1 MAQFAPADTAR
12 AERKAL
18 PMHQSTRHP
27 ARKIFAVATVA
38 VVAAIAVIP
47 VSAAS
52 AATHRNHPAPNSKNL
67 TIVLEH
73 GAWADG
79 SSWSGEVTR
88 LEADGYK
95 VLVPPNPLRGLAS
108 DSAYLANF
116 VKNHT
121 TGPVLLVGHSYGG
134 AVITDAGLSDPEIK
148 GLVYVDAFAPAQG
161 QTLGGI
167 LAASTSALN
176 ATTANPIASIF
187 AIVPFDDPTS
197 TDADVYLQP
206 ATVKNVFAQDLSPAQ
221 QALIAAEQRPIAFST
236 FSEQASAPAYAS
248 LPSWYVVGTQDHAI
262 PEATQVAMATAA
274 HSKIT
279 YVNSSHVS
287 LISHPGLV
295 TSVIEKAAE
304 SVG

>member
-1 MAQFAPADTAR
+1 MN
-12 AERKAL
+12 
-18 PMHQSTRHP
+18 QSSHHRGRTLN
-27 ARKIFAVATVA
+27 AIVAIA
-38 VVAAIAVIP
+38 AVAAIAVIP
-47 VSAAS
+47 IQTANAS
-52 AATHRNHPAPNSKNL
+52 PRAKGVTPGSKNL

-79 SSWSGEVTR
+79 SSWSAVAAR
-88 LEADGYK
+88 LLDDGYK

-108 DSAYLANF
+108 DSAELANF
-116 VKNHT
+116 VKYST

-134 AVITDAGLSDPEIK
+134 AVITDAGLSDPDIK
-148 GLVYVDAFAPAQG
+148 GLVYVDAFAPAEG

-167 LAASTSALN
+167 LAASTSDLN
-176 ATTANPIASIF
+176 VPDPTTIF
-187 AIVPFDDPTS
+187 NIVPFVDPLAQN
-197 TDADVYLQP
+197 ADVYLKP
-206 ATVKNVFAQDLSPAQ
+206 STVKNVFAQDLSSLQ
-221 QALIAAEQRPIAFST
+221 QALIAAEQRPIAFGT
-236 FSEQASAPAYAS
+236 FGEKAAAPAYAS
-248 LPSWYVVGTQDHAI
+248 LPSWYVVGTQDRAI

-287 LISHPGLV
+287 LISHPGVV

>member
-1 MAQFAPADTAR
+1 MAWFAPANTPGPNGR
-12 AERKAL
+12 P
-18 PMHQSTRHP
+18 PMVQSNHHRSRNVL
-27 ARKIFAVATVA
+27 AAAAVAA
-38 VVAAIAVIP
+38 VAALAVIP
-47 VSAAS
+47 ISAAT
-52 AATHRNHPAPNSKNL
+52 AATHRSDPVPESKNL

-79 SSWSGEVTR
+79 SSWSGEVSR

-116 VKNHT
+116 IKNAT

-134 AVITDAGLSDPEIK
+134 AVITDAGLSDPRIK

-161 QTLGGI
+161 QALGGI

-176 ATTANPIASIF
+176 ATATNPITSIF
-187 AIVPFDDPTS
+187 SIVPFVDPTS
-197 TDADVYLQP
+197 TDADVYLKP
-206 ATVKNVFAQDLSPAQ
+206 VTVKNVFAQDLSPAQ
-221 QALIAAEQRPIAFST
+221 QALIVAEQRPIAYST
-236 FSEQASAPAYAS
+236 FGELAGPPAYVS
-248 LPSWYVVGTQDHAI
+248 LPSWAVVGTQDRAI

-274 HSKIT
+274 HAKIT
-279 YVNSSHVS
+279 YVDSSHVS

-295 TSVIEKAAE
+295 TSVIEKAAA